1 MTGFFSYFP
10 KTSYDANCGE
20 LNTQQVMI
28 EATDITRRFRI
39 LPSLLSRAVL
49 FYTYSVRDGE
59 RPDVVADK
67 FYGNSKLDWLVLMSN
82 RVHDPLW
89 NWTMGYNDL
98 MAYISAKYGSMDAA
112 LRGTH
117 HYEQIIQ
124 EADEQSDGT
133 PIPEQFIN
141 IDYVTFL
148 SLPSTQ
154 TREVSLFDWEIAK
167 NETNRQIRIIRNE
180 YLSQILTE
188 ATAVL
193 QKKL

>member
-1 MTGFFSYFP
+1 M
-10 KTSYDANCGE
+10 NCGE
-20 LNTQQVMI
+20 LNTESVMI

-98 MAYISAKYGSMDAA
+98 MAYIAAKYGSMDAA
-112 LRGTH
+112 LRGNH

-167 NETNRQIRIIRNE
+167 NESNRQIRIIRNE
-180 YLSQILTE
+180 YLSQILSE